1 MVMVL
6 AEDGRVGLPSTPTPV
21 AETSYVTPGFNP
33 VMGQVGVLHT
43 TVIDVPPP
51 KGVTVRV

>member
-6 AEDGRVGLPSTPTPV
+6 ADDGRVGLPSAPTPV
-21 AETSYVTPGFNP
+21 ADTSYVTPGFKP

-43 TVIDVPPP
+43 IATGVPPP
-51 KGVTVRV
+51 KGVAVTG